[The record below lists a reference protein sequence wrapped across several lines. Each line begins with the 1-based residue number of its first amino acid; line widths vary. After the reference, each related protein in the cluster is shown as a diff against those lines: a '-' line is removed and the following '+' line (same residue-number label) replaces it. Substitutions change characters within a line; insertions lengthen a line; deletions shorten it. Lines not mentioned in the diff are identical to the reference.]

1 MTLVVTYEVPSDA
14 KDPDLEGYYFDPRV
28 FDPERNEVAT
38 CLVFM
43 PRLELIYAEND
54 KLFCTFLGGSQMNG
68 KMTIDGATVRIGP
81 NRVILRVDSSSYAL
95 ERFLLEKRVSQNYS
109 ILIRYSK

>member
-1 MTLVVTYEVPSDA
+1 MTLVVTYEVPNGIR
-14 KDPDLEGYYFDPRV
+14 DPDLEGFHFDPRV

-38 CLVFM
+38 CLVFI

-54 KLFCTFLGGSQMNG
+54 KLYCSFLGGSQMKG
-68 KMTIDGATVRIGP
+68 KMTLNGATVRIGP

-95 ERFLLEKRVSQNYS
+95 ERFLIEKRVSHRYIKYS
-109 ILIRYSK
+109 CTLK